1 MHHPPPVC
9 VCAPPCWRRGH
20 AARPPCPFFA
30 GSVTGHGRHAASP
43 LVVHE
48 LHWQVH
54 QPRSRRPRSG
64 AIGFR
69 FWPHQAATGRERP
82 PPASVMAKVKQR
94 GTVPQPSAS
103 SGPRH
108 RAAKWSTTGLKR
120 HDRRLRR
127 ALPRLGRVNARLTQ
141 TPRWCTGLPRPR
153 VCAPKRAARYCGA
166 AQSTAL
172 RTLRAVARSTP
183 QNRFCGQRA
192 AVEACGFRSAFGKAG
207 SHSQR
212 SASVSQSAGALSPKD
227 TPRFASCSLAAVDH

>member
-1 MHHPPPVC
+1 MGTCARQCSASAPQCPARADASWCTTLPRSAC
-9 VCAPPCWRRGH
+9 VRARASS
-20 AARPPCPFFA
+20 AALWHCPDPQTSA
-30 GSVTGHGRHAASP
+30 GSG
-43 LVVHE
+43 L
-48 LHWQVH
+48 L
-54 QPRSRRPRSG
+54 SG
-64 AIGFR
+64 Q
-69 FWPHQAATGRERP
+69 H
-82 PPASVMAKVKQR
+82 
-94 GTVPQPSAS
+94 
-103 SGPRH
+103 H

-120 HDRRLRR
+120 QDRHLRR

-141 TPRWCTGLPRPR
+141 TPHRRTSHPRPR

-212 SASVSQSAGALSPKD
+212 FACVSQSAGALSPKD
-227 TPRFASCSLAAVDH
+227 TARFASCSLAAVDH